1 MDVMWSVVKCED
13 HQLWEYP
20 FHLLPQTLLFS
31 PPISKYLLELMI
43 NISNEIL
50 LPQAPARTFITHES
64 LLHSPALFWLYFAG
78 DKKLPQRTAD
88 GHQARGRDGDV
99 RWRHGGR
106 SWEQGLRGFRYE
118 DALQRMNTES
128 WGRQLFD
135 WNDSDHPRASDSFA
149 ALPNLTKMLPIW
161 FTNLLVNMNA
171 PLCTFDSIRT
181 AWLPCKLRSWYHQSI
196 ATISTLSPLKQRKL
210 VALIIRLHQV

>member
-1 MDVMWSVVKCED
+1 MDVMWSVVKCAD

-20 FHLLPQTLLFS
+20 FHLLLQTLLFS
-31 PPISKYLLELMI
+31 PLISKYLLELMF

-64 LLHSPALFWLYFAG
+64 PLHSPAPFWLCFAG
-78 DKKLPQRTAD
+78 DKKLAQRTAD

-118 DALQRMNTES
+118 DASMYSQLRLPSTWQGMRWSCSPEDEHRELRETAVWLKWQWS
-128 WGRQLFD
+128 FRQLCWAKNTSKSYED
-135 WNDSDHPRASDSFA
+135 ADTTYDLLICWWTWMHLCVRLILYVRSYVSSDHG
-149 ALPNLTKMLPIW
+149 T
-161 FTNLLVNMNA
+161 TN
-171 PLCTFDSIRT
+171 
-181 AWLPCKLRSWYHQSI
+181 Q
-196 ATISTLSPLKQRKL
+196 
-210 VALIIRLHQV
+210 